1 MLRRSASEFW
11 PYPSKGVKKGMKIR
25 KISLPSVFFMA
36 LLSMPMIFSQE
47 KGPDVKKETVLDRRI
62 HLEQELITEIPAV
75 DRLCGKIDLIRRGW
89 VRVGDTSL
97 YCEEEGPMPMVLLHG
112 GPGATHHYFHPYFSR
127 AGKFSRVIT
136 YDQRGTG
143 ISDYVKGEGY
153 SLPQAAADLDNLRLA
168 LGIKKW
174 VVLGHSYGGLLAQ
187 YYATKYPEYLAGL
200 VLVGSSLGEDVP
212 LMPTRQYDFIS
223 KEENEKMKEIRMK
236 IGELM
241 KEKKIAPEKMMEI
254 LVFNNHIN
262 GDWKRQ
268 NYYRPSMDDLARMAL
283 YEWKHASD
291 YRADMGGSIG
301 LVDLEGAFKS
311 CPIPTMIMEGK
322 WDLTWNTDKPGILQ
336 NNHPGSQLIM
346 FENSSHNPFQDEP
359 EKFFRAL
366 QDFIWSLP
374 DISTEQIKQW
384 KNDLEEWKK
393 QQEMN
398 PSYILRTAGWG
409 SASMAKLAG
418 QYSPGWLTKVN
429 YDELLKLGK
438 ALYEVK
444 RYREALTV
452 FKKLGAGAKA
462 ENDKIST
469 CSAMIWQAHMLDL
482 IGERK
487 QAVAIY
493 REVAAMNFNVP
504 MRDDQLGLVF
514 EPSGY
519 AAERIKKPF
528 TRLENKRRD

>member
-1 MLRRSASEFW
+1 
-11 PYPSKGVKKGMKIR
+11 
-25 KISLPSVFFMA
+25 
-36 LLSMPMIFSQE
+36 MPI
-47 KGPDVKKETVLDRRI
+47 
-62 HLEQELITEIPAV
+62 
-75 DRLCGKIDLIRRGW
+75 
-89 VRVGDTSL
+89 
-97 YCEEEGPMPMVLLHG
+97 VLLHG
-112 GPGATHHYFHPYFSR
+112 GPGATHHYFHPHFSR
-127 AGKFSRVIT
+127 ARKFSRVIT

-187 YYATKYPEYLAGL
+187 YYATKYPENLAGL
-200 VLVGSSLGEDVP
+200 VLVGSSLGVDAP
-212 LMPTRQYDFIS
+212 LMPSRQYDYLS
-223 KEENEKMKEIRMK
+223 KEEMEKMREIRTK

-241 KEKKIAPEKMMEI
+241 KEKKIPPEKMMEI

-268 NYYRPSMDDLARMAL
+268 SYYRPSVDDLARMAL

-291 YRADMGGSIG
+291 FRADMGGSMG

-336 NNHPGSQLIM
+336 KNHPGSQLIM

-384 KNDLEEWKK
+384 KDDLEEWKR
-393 QQEMN
+393 QQERN
-398 PSYILRTAGWG
+398 PSYILRTSGWG

-418 QYSPGWLTKVN
+418 QYYPGWLTKVKY
-429 YDELLKLGK
+429 YDLLKLGM

-452 FKKLGAGAKA
+452 FQKIDADAKA
-462 ENDKIST
+462 GEDKIS
-469 CSAMIWQAHMLDL
+469 SILAKIWQAHMLDL
-482 IGERK
+482 MGERK
-487 QAVAIY
+487 RAVAIY
-493 REVAAMNFNVP
+493 REVAALNFNASL
-504 MRDDQLGLVF
+504 RNDQFGLVI
-514 EPSGY
+514 EPSNY

-528 TRLENKRRD
+528 TRLENKSKD